1 MGPLGLVGLFVCLA
15 FLSENQ
21 QWAPYFMFQAQ
32 PTVLRFF
39 QPPLDKIMLE
49 SSEEPIHDLIASLG
63 VVRLLEKLISKPF
76 LLSHPLSS

>member
-1 MGPLGLVGLFVCLA
+1 MGPMGLFVCLA

-49 SSEEPIHDLIASLG
+49 SPGEPIHDLIASLG
-63 VVRLLEKLISKPF
+63 VVRFLEKLISKPF